1 MTTVTSMSTT
11 RKAALVLLLAAPL
24 LLSACSDAGA
34 GGAPDASAG
43 GASAATPSTA
53 APAPSAS
60 PSASTT
66 SSAPSTPTNAPTTSS
81 AEAPAEGACT
91 TDQLDVAVATAE
103 GGGAAGSTYE
113 AITFTNTGS
122 VSCTLEGYPGVS
134 AVAGDDGEQVG
145 AAAVRDKSGTAT
157 SVDLAAGGE
166 AYALLQVSEAGNYDV
181 DECEPTT
188 ARGFRVYPPGE
199 TAAAFA
205 AEDVE
210 ACASDDVTLL
220 TVGPVQAGT
229 PGG

>member
-1 MTTVTSMSTT
+1 MSTT
-11 RKAALVLLLAAPL
+11 WTAATVLLLAAPL
-24 LLSACSDAGA
+24 LLSACSDAGT
-34 GGAPDASAG
+34 GEAPGTSAG
-43 GASAATPSTA
+43 SASSAPTSAAP
-53 APAPSAS
+53 PPLSAS
-60 PSASTT
+60 PSPSLT
-66 SSAPSTPTNAPTTSS
+66 SSAPSSS
-81 AEAPAEGACT
+81 ASAPSTSTADAPAAGACT
-91 TDQLDVAVATAE
+91 TDQLDVAVAPSE

-122 VSCTLEGYPGVS
+122 ASCTLEGYPGVS

-145 AAAVRDKSGTAT
+145 AAAVRDKSGTTT
-157 SVDLAAGGE
+157 SVELAAGGE
-166 AYALLQVSEAGNYDV
+166 AYALLQVSEAGNYDA

-188 ARGFRVYPPGE
+188 PRGYRVYPLGE

-205 AEDVE
+205 PGDVE

>member
-1 MTTVTSMSTT
+1 MSTT
-11 RKAALVLLLAAPL
+11 RKAATVLLLAAPL

-34 GGAPDASAG
+34 GDAPDTSAG
-43 GASAATPSTA
+43 GASAAPTSAQAPTPSTS
-53 APAPSAS
+53 PS
-60 PSASTT
+60 PSATSSTPPTATSAPAT
-66 SSAPSTPTNAPTTSS
+66 SSAD
-81 AEAPAEGACT
+81 APAEGACT
-91 TDQLDVAVATAE
+91 TDQLDVAVAPAE

-122 VSCTLEGYPGVS
+122 ASCTLEGYPGVS

-157 SVDLAAGGE
+157 SVDLAAGGK
-166 AYALLQVSEAGNYDV
+166 AYALLQVSEAGNYDA
-181 DECEPTT
+181 DECEPTP

-205 AEDVE
+205 EADVE

-220 TVGPVQAGT
+220 TVGPVRAGT

>member
-1 MTTVTSMSTT
+1 
-11 RKAALVLLLAAPL
+11 VLLLAAPL

-34 GGAPDASAG
+34 GDAPDTSAG
-43 GASAATPSTA
+43 GASVAPTSA
-53 APAPSAS
+53 APATSTSSS
-60 PSASTT
+60 PSAT
-66 SSAPSTPTNAPTTSS
+66 SSAPSTSTSAPTTSS
-81 AEAPAEGACT
+81 ANAPVEGVCT
-91 TDQLDVAVATAE
+91 TDQLDVAVAPAE
-103 GGGAAGSTYE
+103 GGGAAGSVYE

-122 VSCTLEGYPGVS
+122 ASCTLEGYPGVS

-166 AYALLQVSEAGNYDV
+166 AYALLQVSEAGNYDA
-181 DECEPTT
+181 DECEPTL

-205 AEDVE
+205 AADVG